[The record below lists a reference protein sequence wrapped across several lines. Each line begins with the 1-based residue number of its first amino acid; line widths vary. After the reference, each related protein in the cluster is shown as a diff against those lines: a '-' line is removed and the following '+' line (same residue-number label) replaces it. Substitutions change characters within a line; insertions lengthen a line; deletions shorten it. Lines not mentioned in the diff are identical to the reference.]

1 MKMFAIQ
8 LVSGEILKKEKV
20 LVESSWNDYFKY
32 QKKDREEEKKKI
44 VTGPVK

>member
-8 LVSGEILKKEKV
+8 LVSGEVLKKEKV

-32 QKKDREEEKKKI
+32 QKDREEEKTKI